1 MPEKGDGSL
10 IFSVEVDDKRAQNQL
25 NALEKKVKKLQNS
38 IEDMQSKR
46 SPLVE
51 QMQAYGAELDKAK
64 AKLAELKYMQAQDAE
79 VLSGKTPIGDG
90 SEFMRA
96 KARQSALAADIER
109 QEQEVA
115 KLEKTWADVSKQV
128 GFYDEKIKSA
138 QVEIE
143 RASEEAAEIVERTNA
158 SAQATENMA
167 KAAKKAESGFS
178 RILKRIKGV
187 AMSAFL
193 FSAAYKGFNAL
204 SSYLGRM
211 IKTNEK
217 FADSLA
223 RIKGNLLTAFQPIY
237 EAVSPALET
246 MLGLV
251 ADVTRGIAQFVSV
264 IFGKSVKSSAEA
276 AKKQYEM
283 SDAIESTGE
292 AAEQAKKSLASFDE
306 LNILDTSANADVSGV
321 TDAADEIEASFELV
335 EDAAT
340 ESWVDKLTNSDF
352 GRGFVRFWEKLKDTL
367 TPAFEMIWDGVTTAL
382 GWVIDVILAADPDAI
397 EAVLMTI
404 VKWLGVWLA
413 YKTVTSVI
421 DNTKTALLNF
431 GNALQQHPIL
441 AAAGI
446 ISAIVFAL
454 QEYGNYKFNQTEQG
468 KIVQH
473 LKELGEQAD
482 EAREKTQSLVEK
494 LHEDWDDVEKEYGGI
509 ELIADRFFDLSQKS
523 VLSEGEKTLLDT
535 YREQLEDYAPEITSG
550 IDEITGKWTGTK
562 EELQKVINKQKELYM
577 VQAMEENLKEVASQI
592 WENQKQIDKWYS
604 ETQDMRDKIAE
615 YTSGEKYNAY
625 VNDIL
630 SDEYKKYLLRY
641 QSQYAAT
648 LPGDRPY
655 KLTEEEYRKQMLEN
669 ASLRNKWESQQISSA
684 GYGIAYKELQEQQK
698 KYDELIAA
706 SAALESEYDYI
717 QKYIMGTADSTS
729 ATSAAKKAGE
739 AVGTAIGES
748 MIDVFN
754 RIAAVA
760 KKNFGVNLKIPALA
774 TGSVIPP
781 NREFLA
787 LVGDNKREPEVVS
800 PLSTIRQAV
809 SEALAISGRTGSGNT
824 TVVLEVD
831 GKELGRVIYPSV
843 QGESARLGTSLTN
856 RYQFG

>member
-1 MPEKGDGSL
+1 MPEKADGS
-10 IFSVEVDDKRAQNQL
+10 IIISAEVDDKRAQSQL
-25 NALEKKVKKLQNS
+25 DALEKKVKKLQYS

-158 SAQATENMA
+158 SAQATKNMA

-187 AMSAFL
+187 AASAFL

-211 IKTNEK
+211 IKT
-217 FADSLA
+217 
-223 RIKGNLLTAFQPIY
+223 KGNLLTAFQPIY

-352 GRGFVRFWEKLKDTL
+352 GKGFVRFWEKLKDTL
-367 TPAFEMIWDGVTTAL
+367 TPAFETIWDGVTTAL
-382 GWVIDVILAADPDAI
+382 GWVIDKILNANPNAI
-397 EAVLMTI
+397 EAILTSITTI
-404 VKWLGVWLA
+404 
-413 YKTVTSVI
+413 
-421 DNTKTALLNF
+421 
-431 GNALQQHPIL
+431 
-441 AAAGI
+441 
-446 ISAIVFAL
+446 
-454 QEYGNYKFNQTEQG
+454 
-468 KIVQH
+468 
-473 LKELGEQAD
+473 
-482 EAREKTQSLVEK
+482 
-494 LHEDWDDVEKEYGGI
+494 
-509 ELIADRFFDLSQKS
+509 
-523 VLSEGEKTLLDT
+523 
-535 YREQLEDYAPEITSG
+535 
-550 IDEITGKWTGTK
+550 
-562 EELQKVINKQKELYM
+562 
-577 VQAMEENLKEVASQI
+577 
-592 WENQKQIDKWYS
+592 
-604 ETQDMRDKIAE
+604 
-615 YTSGEKYNAY
+615 
-625 VNDIL
+625 
-630 SDEYKKYLLRY
+630 
-641 QSQYAAT
+641 
-648 LPGDRPY
+648 
-655 KLTEEEYRKQMLEN
+655 
-669 ASLRNKWESQQISSA
+669 
-684 GYGIAYKELQEQQK
+684 
-698 KYDELIAA
+698 
-706 SAALESEYDYI
+706 
-717 QKYIMGTADSTS
+717 ST
-729 ATSAAKKAGE
+729 
-739 AVGTAIGES
+739 
-748 MIDVFN
+748 
-754 RIAAVA
+754 
-760 KKNFGVNLKIPALA
+760 
-774 TGSVIPP
+774 
-781 NREFLA
+781 
-787 LVGDNKREPEVVS
+787 
-800 PLSTIRQAV
+800 
-809 SEALAISGRTGSGNT
+809 
-824 TVVLEVD
+824 
-831 GKELGRVIYPSV
+831 
-843 QGESARLGTSLTN
+843 ARLGPPAK
-856 RYQFG
+856 R

>member
-1 MPEKGDGSL
+1 MPEKADGS
-10 IFSVEVDDKRAQNQL
+10 IIISAEVDDKRAQNQL
-25 NALEKKVKKLQNS
+25 DALEKKVKKLQNS
-38 IEDMQSKR
+38 IEDMQSRR

-51 QMQAYGAELDKAK
+51 QMQVYGAELDKAK
-64 AKLAELKYMQAQDAE
+64 AKLAELKYMQEQDAE

-246 MLGLV
+246 LLGLV
-251 ADVTRGIAQFVSV
+251 ADVTRGIAQLVSV

-306 LNILDTSANADVSGV
+306 LNILDTSANADASGV

-340 ESWVDKLTNSDF
+340 ESWVDKLTNSNF
-352 GRGFVRFWEKLKDTL
+352 GKGFVRFWEKLKDTL
-367 TPAFEMIWDGVTTAL
+367 TPTFETIWDGVTTAL
-382 GWVIDVILAADPDAI
+382 GWVIDKILNANPNAI
-397 EAVLMTI
+397 EAILTSITTI
-404 VKWLGVWLA
+404 
-413 YKTVTSVI
+413 
-421 DNTKTALLNF
+421 
-431 GNALQQHPIL
+431 
-441 AAAGI
+441 
-446 ISAIVFAL
+446 
-454 QEYGNYKFNQTEQG
+454 
-468 KIVQH
+468 
-473 LKELGEQAD
+473 
-482 EAREKTQSLVEK
+482 
-494 LHEDWDDVEKEYGGI
+494 
-509 ELIADRFFDLSQKS
+509 
-523 VLSEGEKTLLDT
+523 
-535 YREQLEDYAPEITSG
+535 
-550 IDEITGKWTGTK
+550 
-562 EELQKVINKQKELYM
+562 
-577 VQAMEENLKEVASQI
+577 
-592 WENQKQIDKWYS
+592 
-604 ETQDMRDKIAE
+604 
-615 YTSGEKYNAY
+615 
-625 VNDIL
+625 
-630 SDEYKKYLLRY
+630 
-641 QSQYAAT
+641 
-648 LPGDRPY
+648 
-655 KLTEEEYRKQMLEN
+655 
-669 ASLRNKWESQQISSA
+669 
-684 GYGIAYKELQEQQK
+684 
-698 KYDELIAA
+698 
-706 SAALESEYDYI
+706 
-717 QKYIMGTADSTS
+717 ST
-729 ATSAAKKAGE
+729 
-739 AVGTAIGES
+739 
-748 MIDVFN
+748 
-754 RIAAVA
+754 
-760 KKNFGVNLKIPALA
+760 
-774 TGSVIPP
+774 
-781 NREFLA
+781 
-787 LVGDNKREPEVVS
+787 
-800 PLSTIRQAV
+800 
-809 SEALAISGRTGSGNT
+809 
-824 TVVLEVD
+824 
-831 GKELGRVIYPSV
+831 
-843 QGESARLGTSLTN
+843 ARLGQPA
-856 RYQFG
+856 RR

>member
-1 MPEKGDGSL
+1 MPEKADGS
-10 IFSVEVDDKRAQNQL
+10 IIISAEVDDKRAQSQL
-25 NALEKKVKKLQNS
+25 DALEKKVKKLQYS

-187 AMSAFL
+187 AASAFL

-352 GRGFVRFWEKLKDTL
+352 GKGFVRFWEKLKDTL
-367 TPAFEMIWDGVTTAL
+367 TPAFETIWDGVTTAL
-382 GWVIDVILAADPDAI
+382 GWVIDKILNANPNAI
-397 EAVLMTI
+397 EAILTSITTI
-404 VKWLGVWLA
+404 
-413 YKTVTSVI
+413 
-421 DNTKTALLNF
+421 
-431 GNALQQHPIL
+431 
-441 AAAGI
+441 
-446 ISAIVFAL
+446 
-454 QEYGNYKFNQTEQG
+454 
-468 KIVQH
+468 
-473 LKELGEQAD
+473 
-482 EAREKTQSLVEK
+482 
-494 LHEDWDDVEKEYGGI
+494 
-509 ELIADRFFDLSQKS
+509 
-523 VLSEGEKTLLDT
+523 
-535 YREQLEDYAPEITSG
+535 
-550 IDEITGKWTGTK
+550 
-562 EELQKVINKQKELYM
+562 
-577 VQAMEENLKEVASQI
+577 
-592 WENQKQIDKWYS
+592 
-604 ETQDMRDKIAE
+604 
-615 YTSGEKYNAY
+615 
-625 VNDIL
+625 
-630 SDEYKKYLLRY
+630 
-641 QSQYAAT
+641 
-648 LPGDRPY
+648 
-655 KLTEEEYRKQMLEN
+655 
-669 ASLRNKWESQQISSA
+669 
-684 GYGIAYKELQEQQK
+684 
-698 KYDELIAA
+698 
-706 SAALESEYDYI
+706 
-717 QKYIMGTADSTS
+717 ST
-729 ATSAAKKAGE
+729 
-739 AVGTAIGES
+739 
-748 MIDVFN
+748 
-754 RIAAVA
+754 
-760 KKNFGVNLKIPALA
+760 
-774 TGSVIPP
+774 
-781 NREFLA
+781 
-787 LVGDNKREPEVVS
+787 
-800 PLSTIRQAV
+800 
-809 SEALAISGRTGSGNT
+809 
-824 TVVLEVD
+824 
-831 GKELGRVIYPSV
+831 
-843 QGESARLGTSLTN
+843 ARLGAPAK
-856 RYQFG
+856 R

>member
-1 MPEKGDGSL
+1 MPEKADGS
-10 IFSVEVDDKRAQNQL
+10 IVISAEVDDKRAQSQL

-51 QMQAYGAELDKAK
+51 QMQAYGSELDKAK
-64 AKLAELKYMQAQDAE
+64 AKLAELKYMQEQDAE

-96 KARQSALAADIER
+96 KARQSALVADIER
-109 QEQEVA
+109 QEKEVA

-237 EAVSPALET
+237 EAVAPALET

-251 ADVTRGIAQFVSV
+251 ADVTRGIAQLVSV

-292 AAEQAKKSLASFDE
+292 AAEQAQKSLASFDE
-306 LNILDTSANADVSGV
+306 LNILDTSANADASGV

-340 ESWVDKLTNSDF
+340 ESWVDKLTNSNF
-352 GRGFVRFWEKLKDTL
+352 GKGFVQFWKKLKGIL
-367 TPAFEMIWDGVTTAL
+367 TPAFETIWDGVTTAL
-382 GWVIDVILAADPDAI
+382 GWVIDKILNANPNAI
-397 EAVLMTI
+397 EAILTSITTALGLWAGYKGVSGIITGIKNALSSFAGVLTAHP
-404 VKWLGVWLA
+404 WLA
-413 YKTVTSVI
+413 
-421 DNTKTALLNF
+421 
-431 GNALQQHPIL
+431 L
-441 AAAGI
+441 AAAV
-446 ISAIVFAL
+446 SSVVVAWM
-454 QEYGNYKFNQTEQG
+454 EYDGYKYDGSKEQ
-468 KIVQH
+468 KRVEAANK
-473 LKELGEQAD
+473 LTKAMKD
-482 EAREKTQSLVEK
+482 AREESENTLDTLKRSLQNVDADYK
-494 LHEDWDDVEKEYGGI
+494 GI
-509 ELIADRFFDLSQKS
+509 TDIADKFFDLSQKA
-523 VLSEGEKTLLDT
+523 VLTESEETQLQK
-535 YREQLEDYAPEITSG
+535 YREQLIEYAPAIESN
-550 IDEITGKWTGTK
+550 IDSITGKFKGTRD
-562 EELQKVINKQKELYM
+562 ELQNIIDKQREWYVLNAYSSIIEDETKNLAEIERLIAEAEKEIDDLRADAALKRMESWNAQIKGDESWFNFADRWEATELANAASKLEEAAEEQQKELEKLLE
-577 VQAMEENLKEVASQI
+577 QAAASRDVIDYYNNSINKEVERQ
-592 WENQKQIDKWYS
+592 S
-604 ETQDMRDKIAE
+604 EKSAE
-615 YTSGEKYNAY
+615 TAGSTAG
-625 VNDIL
+625 
-630 SDEYKKYLLRY
+630 
-641 QSQYAAT
+641 AA
-648 LPGDRPY
+648 
-655 KLTEEEYRKQMLEN
+655 
-669 ASLRNKWESQQISSA
+669 
-684 GYGIAYKELQEQQK
+684 
-698 KYDELIAA
+698 
-706 SAALESEYDYI
+706 
-717 QKYIMGTADSTS
+717 
-729 ATSAAKKAGE
+729 AGE
-739 AVGTAIGES
+739 AIVKSTSDALK
-748 MIDVFN
+748 

-809 SEALAISGRTGSGNT
+809 SEALALSGRTGVGNT